1 MESYNVYVAMLL
13 ALMCWVKSFNH
24 IFIIILIEEIENSK
38 TLNSELRHSQVQF
51 ATISTVQ
58 HSLNKPQ
65 FGSEKQCYT
74 ETIKFTPPQKKRKI
88 AITYV
93 NKHTELERTL
103 LLKTMLQC

>member
-13 ALMCWVKSFNH
+13 ALMCWVRSFNH

-74 ETIKFTPPQKKRKI
+74 ETIKFTPPQKKK
-88 AITYV
+88 
-93 NKHTELERTL
+93 NCHNTELERTL